1 MSEFGLVQLF
11 VLPTGLGLLG
21 FIEPCSIG
29 SSLLFIKFLERKSA
43 ATKLAETALFAAT
56 RAVLIGALGAAAVLI
71 GGAFASFQQAAWTAL
86 GVLYAALGVLMLS
99 GRAGRLMYALG
110 PQIARPAGMRRS
122 AALGLLFGL
131 NIPACAA
138 PLLAAL
144 LATAAAAGASGAAL
158 MAGFVSL
165 AVFGFALSLPLVAA
179 VFFARGRK
187 LLDALARQAARFPKW
202 AGIVL
207 LVLGVWSIRYGLF
220 VDVPLGAGVGS
231 NPPLA
236 QPSADHAAR
245 HGSDGAAEGEI
256 RAVDKGAGMI
266 TIEHGPIANLGMPP
280 LTMVFQV
287 ADPAML
293 DRVAA
298 GDKVKFVADV
308 VGDEFTVMRLEVA
321 K

>member
-1 MSEFGLVQLF
+1 MSEFGLLQLF
-11 VLPTGLGLLG
+11 VLPAGLGLLG

-29 SSLLFIKFLERKSA
+29 SSLLFIKFLEGKGA
-43 ATKLAETALFAAT
+43 AAKLAETALFAAT
-56 RAVLIGALGAAAVLI
+56 RAGFIGALGAAAVLI
-71 GGAFASFQQAAWTAL
+71 GGAFVSFQQSAWTAL

-110 PQIARPAGMRRS
+110 PRIARPTGIRGS
-122 AALGLLFGL
+122 VGLGLLFGL

-144 LATAAAAGASGAAL
+144 LAMAAAAGASGAAL
-158 MAGFVSL
+158 TAGFISL

-207 LVLGVWSIRYGLF
+207 LVLGAWSIRYGLF
-220 VDVPLGAGVGS
+220 VDVPLEAS
-231 NPPLA
+231 AARNPPPA
-236 QPSADHAAR
+236 QLSADHAAR
-245 HGSDGAAEGEI
+245 HGSESVSEGEI
-256 RAVDKGAGMI
+256 RVVDKGAGKI
-266 TIEHGPIANLGMPP
+266 TIEHGHIANLGMPP

-293 DRVAA
+293 DRVAV

-308 VGDEFTVMRLEVA
+308 VGGQFTVTWLETA